1 MKRKI
6 TFLTAALAL
15 LAFLAIPLGMWGQT
29 TVTFTAGTDT
39 GATSVTKDG
48 ITVSMSTMS
57 RTDNYRCYAD
67 TDMTVTSTVGD
78 ITHIEL
84 TCTGSGTS
92 NYGPGKFSLTSE
104 SSGTYSY
111 SGTTGTWEGTA
122 EEIALHASAQVRMT
136 EIKVTYGGTP
146 ALSTYTVT
154 YDCNGG
160 SNCPEN
166 ETDIQAGSTITL
178 ANGPIKDGYEFGGWY
193 DGTDT
198 YDEGDDYTV
207 NGNVTLVA
215 QWIDPT
221 SGNEQWVVTNLA
233 DLTENDVFVIVG
245 YNGSYYAMS
254 NNNGTSSAPAP
265 VPVTV
270 TGNEITS
277 TVNENMEWT
286 YSGNATTG
294 YTFYPEGSTSTWL
307 YCSTEA
313 ASSNNNN
320 IRVGTGGRKVFE
332 LNSSNYLV
340 TKDSYVARYL
350 SIYVNNGTAQDWRG
364 YTTTN
369 NAVAISFYK
378 KVTGGVVPPSI
389 TVTNPNEIAYDATSG
404 SFDFAVNDPV
414 DGGQLSVS
422 EEVDWIDEAEINN
435 TTNGYSVT
443 FITTTNQAG
452 TPREGVISLTY
463 AYGDNQTA
471 TQNVT
476 ITQAG
481 NPNAVMTITEVRTQ
495 GTGNVV
501 TKGVVTSITGSNNK
515 TAYIQDASAAIV
527 VYGNFTAAVGD
538 EIRVSGT
545 LQDYNG
551 LLEITSPTVT
561 VISSGNTT
569 NPELMTIAEA
579 VASTNQG
586 WYIRIENAT
595 VTAISGSGSSQNT
608 TIAQGQNTIV
618 VRGNLGTSVAVND
631 VISGLDGNIGYYN
644 TANQIANPQNVTV
657 QENLLPSVT
666 VTPNTINAPAE
677 GKNGALAITYEN
689 ITEFDGVVF
698 CDANGD
704 ELEGTNYPDWID
716 ASIEVENEVYSVAY
730 IISAND
736 GEARTAYF
744 KVLAF
749 DENLDDVLSNI
760 VTVTQAEYVAPSYA
774 TLPFTFTGGKADI
787 ENTDGLTQEGLGNDY
802 SGGANATTP
811 LKFDHTGDWLLL
823 QFNERPG
830 TLNFDITGNG
840 FSGST
845 FTVQISENGE
855 TYTDLASYTEL
866 GTTDTKEF
874 TNLGENVRYIKWI
887 YTNKASGN
895 VGLGAINLYK
905 YGEGPVAE
913 PSVTVTPA
921 TISAPAE
928 VSTGTLAI
936 AYENIPDLISFDYYF
951 CDANGNELYDTDP
964 NYPDWIDAA
973 IEVENEVYSVAYT
986 ISANEG
992 AARTAYFKV
1001 YTTDIPNQEEVYAI
1015 VTVSQAEYVAPPTD
1029 YAELP
1034 FAFNGGRAD
1043 IENTDGL
1050 TQEGLDTDY
1059 GTNYPTT
1066 KLKFNTTGD
1075 WLILHFN
1082 EQPGIFK
1089 FDIMGTGTSFSGTF
1103 TVETSADGVDY
1114 ETLATYTELGDAETM
1129 TFNNLDTD
1137 VRYIRWYFTEKVSGC
1152 NVGVGDIH
1160 LYEYGYVPVP
1170 EAFITVNPDE
1180 VNVDA
1185 EQHDGT
1191 LDLAYEN
1198 LTITDMYDFNIQYYD
1213 AQGEEIDEPDWME
1226 ALVAEQDP
1234 EIGEGFVAS
1243 YWIMENEDTE
1253 ARTAYFKVYVGETFS
1268 NLVTVN
1274 QAAPVI
1280 PPTPGSGIYVRVT
1293 SLDQLTDGSKVII
1306 AARYDEEL
1314 TNGYFAMPGETSGK
1328 PTGVAFTSETSGNDE
1343 ILPATIT
1350 DSEDTYYWTVNVTN
1364 DGYTFTNAEGQK
1376 IGYSSST
1383 NFATNNNTV
1392 WTITRETAA
1401 ETAMVAEY
1409 TGFVIR
1415 NGNTNTRAFAF
1426 AGEKFG
1432 AYSTSNMGG
1441 NYNFYLDFFVESMPL
1456 PANSIVI
1463 EGYENNPN
1471 PNGGWYLI
1479 ASPFA
1484 VDPDDVPG
1492 MTQGDFDLY
1501 SFTDME
1507 EAEWRNYEAE
1517 GGHFNLEPGKG
1528 YLYAHKTG
1536 VTLTF
1541 DGEPY
1546 TGDGEITLTRNEN
1559 NTGAYQGWNL
1569 VGNPFTETAYI
1580 EVDRDFYVMNEAGTN
1595 VVLNESNNRTIAPMQ
1610 GIFVKA
1616 EQEGETMK
1624 FLTEGTATA
1633 GDIDQKIVMN
1643 VRKDRNMVIDRAMIR
1658 FGEGRQLPKFMF
1670 NPNDTKLYIAKDNE
1684 EFAVVRSIDENSTPI
1699 SFRAAEDGTY
1709 TLSVNVENVEME
1721 YLHLIDNMTSAD
1733 IDLLATPS
1741 YTFDA
1746 RTTDYANRF
1755 NLVYFTYD
1763 DVKENNVQPF
1773 AFFNGTEWVINNEG
1787 SATLQVIDVTGR
1799 MLSSETFN
1807 GNARISLDQVPGVYM
1822 MRLVSGNDVKVQKV
1836 IIK

>member
-15 LAFLAIPLGMWGQT
+15 LAFLTLPMGMRGQT

-39 GATSVTKDG
+39 GETSVTKGG

-67 TDMTVTSTVGD
+67 SDMTVTSTVGD

-122 EEIALHASAQVRMT
+122 EGIALHASAQVRMT

-369 NAVAISFYK
+369 SAVAISFYK

-666 VTPNTINAPAE
+666 VTPATINAPAA
-677 GKNGALAITYEN
+677 GVSDVLTVAYEN
-689 ITEFDGVVF
+689 IYSVEGVVF
-698 CDANGD
+698 VDAD
-704 ELEGTNYPDWID
+704 DVEITYDWITAELNSD
-716 ASIEVENEVYSVAY
+716 NNVAY
-730 IISAND
+730 TVSPND
-736 GEARTAYF
+736 GAARTAYF
-744 KVLAF
+744 KILAF
-749 DENLDDVLSNI
+749 DENLDDVFSNI

-905 YGEGPVAE
+905 YGEGPAPVA
-913 PSVTVTPA
+913 S
-921 TISAPAE
+921 
-928 VSTGTLAI
+928 
-936 AYENIPDLISFDYYF
+936 
-951 CDANGNELYDTDP
+951 
-964 NYPDWIDAA
+964 
-973 IEVENEVYSVAYT
+973 
-986 ISANEG
+986 
-992 AARTAYFKV
+992 
-1001 YTTDIPNQEEVYAI
+1001 
-1015 VTVSQAEYVAPPTD
+1015 
-1029 YAELP
+1029 
-1034 FAFNGGRAD
+1034 
-1043 IENTDGL
+1043 
-1050 TQEGLDTDY
+1050 
-1059 GTNYPTT
+1059 
-1066 KLKFNTTGD
+1066 
-1075 WLILHFN
+1075 
-1082 EQPGIFK
+1082 
-1089 FDIMGTGTSFSGTF
+1089 
-1103 TVETSADGVDY
+1103 
-1114 ETLATYTELGDAETM
+1114 
-1129 TFNNLDTD
+1129 
-1137 VRYIRWYFTEKVSGC
+1137 
-1152 NVGVGDIH
+1152 
-1160 LYEYGYVPVP
+1160 
-1170 EAFITVNPDE
+1170 ITVDPDE

-1185 EQHDGT
+1185 EDHDGT
-1191 LDLAYEN
+1191 LDLTYEN
-1198 LTITDMYDFNIQYYD
+1198 LTITDMTDFDIQYYD
-1213 AQGEEIDEPDWME
+1213 ADGEEANVPDWVE
-1226 ALVAEQDP
+1226 VLVAEQDQ
-1234 EIGEGFVAS
+1234 ESGGGYVVS
-1243 YWIMENEDTE
+1243 YWMMENEGTE
-1253 ARTAYFKVYVGETFS
+1253 ARTAYFKVYAMDDETNLVYS

-1274 QAAPVI
+1274 QAAPETPV
-1280 PPTPGSGIYVRVT
+1280 TPGTWVLT
-1293 SLDQLTDGSKVII
+1293 SLADLTEDDIFVIVGYNGDTYAMSNDQGTQH
-1306 AARYDEEL
+1306 A
-1314 TNGYFAMPGETSGK
+1314 
-1328 PTGVAFTSETSGNDE
+1328 
-1343 ILPATIT
+1343 PATVAV
-1350 DSEDTYYWTVNVTN
+1350 TVTEGTLSGEPDANIQWNLEITN
-1364 DGYTFTNAEGQK
+1364 DGYIFYPNGTTESWLYCFNDNNGVRVGTGDAKHFTLDNTSGYLTTTETTDQRYLGIYNSQDWRCYKNTTGNIAGQTFT
-1376 IGYSSST
+1376 
-1383 NFATNNNTV
+1383 
-1392 WTITRETAA
+1392 
-1401 ETAMVAEY
+1401 
-1409 TGFVIR
+1409 
-1415 NGNTNTRAFAF
+1415 
-1426 AGEKFG
+1426 
-1432 AYSTSNMGG
+1432 
-1441 NYNFYLDFFVESMPL
+1441 FYKKAL

-1484 VDPDDVPG
+1484 VDPEAVPG

-1616 EQEGETMK
+1616 EQGGETMK

-1633 GDIDQKIVMN
+1633 GEIDQKIVMN

-1773 AFFNGTEWVINNEG
+1773 AFFNGSEWVINNEG